1 MSPVKSQ
8 GRTNAT
14 KQRAEA
20 TKQGNQQ
27 KNVRQNGSRASRPP
41 SKVPNG
47 RRKGKGSSPTL
58 EDEKTDAGKSNRRI
72 KTDQSK
78 KRDLEQKGPQKRV
91 GRPLGNGKTANGR
104 PPPQGEKDSKTA
116 GGTNKTTQLKPS
128 PKIPPTKQGR
138 INKPPTK
145 PENKKNDRLTESE
158 EEEEESESDAGSSV
172 EVTEEETNSD
182 EKEEEEHGSNEEPA
196 ETQGSEE
203 SSEEEAEASDA
214 QRDTEQTANEESD
227 KEHSEEAKSK
237 SESEVEPVASSE
249 EEEGEEEEEYKTE
262 AEVSE
267 AVTSDGGEDKE
278 ITQEDTSGK
287 PTADRACRRRS
298 KTPCLSKP
306 AKESKYKMFKK
317 TKADKQAEKAEKQRA
332 KAEKQRLE
340 KEAKQKAKEEKKN
353 KKKALKED
361 KPIPAIEEVQPPSK
375 VDTPK
380 GKTKLPKSI
389 SETDSPVEADPDQ
402 EDGEDEPILTKAIK
416 GQNRIMLLK
425 AKGKDLKAIL
435 EPEEEQAAGSA
446 VKGQPQT
453 SLLGKVK
460 MASLR
465 QKANKMLAKPDEET
479 SEVEALDGASSKPKE
494 RLIARRKG
502 MTTLRRVSGWIQ
514 KSVPRGLNLRKKL
527 SAWTKAIGVSHWLS
541 LRAIKQKQG
550 LRKSKGNIFKH
561 RMAMTVAS
569 KTSLSSKKNKS
580 SSEDKMAKAKAS
592 LLRKAG
598 EGSKEAAP
606 AGEKEVE
613 AKYAVVLPRMNK
625 LGKAKTAEVPQAAPG
640 PSTPSGATGSSGE
653 PTTSEPKPPKP
664 GARLVLP
671 VKPDLSLL
679 KSIKKPLPGGLL
691 SGGDVTERSPGSND
705 TPEGSSSSED
715 RNRRAAPDN
724 QDGVNVLQA
733 ARRKLDPSQINLTK
747 MALSGGTI
755 GGGLTRAKG
764 PDPER
769 EAPAGIPRSTT
780 QPFPNEEASA
790 VTSGVRSLYEEEADR
805 EVAQLMGEG
814 GIYTIRHPEVHWAGN
829 PRMSGDPQDW
839 LRAENLLPH
848 QTVEKLT
855 KWTVYDDES
864 QSRTVP
870 AHNGR
875 GPWESE
881 DPTQD
886 MLESRLLSTQ
896 VVMPGSKRAVE
907 VDEVE
912 DLSQLEEVCE
922 SSVLLNLKKRFHRDC
937 IYTYIGNMLLSIN
950 PFKPLN
956 IYTEELR
963 EKYQGK
969 EQQRNPPHVYAL
981 ADAAFSQS
989 QASTQEQCIIIS
1001 GQSGSGKTEA
1011 TKLIVHYLSSMYQG
1025 RNDNLRQPMEVFPIL
1040 ESFGNAKTILN
1051 NNSSRF
1057 GKYLHIHILHGV
1069 VVGTSLSR
1077 YLLEKSRVVFQANEE
1092 RNYHVFYELLAGM
1105 NEWDKQELY
1114 LQGAETYY
1122 YLNQG
1127 GSCELKGKQDKQD
1140 FQLLV
1145 QCFETIGLHA
1155 DQISTVWA
1163 ILSSILQLGNMCFSS
1178 YESESFE
1185 VARIFSEAEARRV
1198 GCLLQISSE
1207 ALQTVITHRVTETT
1221 YDRIYCPLS
1230 VESAI
1235 ESRDAIAK
1243 ALYSV
1248 LFDWLLEQINDWLSP
1263 TEMDSTVG
1271 IVDIYGFE
1279 DLGVNS
1285 FEQLCINFANEQ
1297 LQHFVNK
1304 AVISQEQEEYSVEH
1318 IQWYP
1323 MPLKNFHSCLELI
1336 SSRPHGI
1343 LRILDDQTCLPQAT
1357 DHTFLQKCH
1366 YHHGNSPYYAKP
1378 KNPLPVFTIYHY
1390 AGAVTYQVHNFL
1402 NKNHDQFRTEV
1413 VELFARSRLT
1423 MVSELFR
1430 KVQDGYIQ
1438 QRELGWRGKGLRQQP
1453 STAASHF
1460 LQSLTELTTR
1470 LERCKTTFIRCLKPN
1485 YVKLPGIFDVDYVSA
1500 QLRHAG
1506 MLETIHIRKEGFPVR
1521 MQYSYFIERYGV
1533 LLTQRLS
1540 EASDR
1545 EQTVALL
1552 DMLEA
1557 EEGQYQLGLTKVFL
1571 KELLYQLLEEKW
1583 SSTQTWAAITIQR
1596 NIRGF
1601 LCRRNFKF
1609 FKQKAIVIQSHIRG
1623 HQARKYYKRLRQSF
1637 TQFWAVMMITRNTIK
1652 RRHWR
1657 KEFHEK
1663 NKVKAVT
1670 KKKSVSPAMDVGRLE
1685 IPAELSARL
1694 RSGTG
1699 RQHTSGV
1706 TEVAPPQVKARHKL
1720 ALPLDIDR
1728 YPFSRYAKSILKDTW
1743 SQPQGY
1749 PLQRPLTPL
1758 EPEDARTAL
1767 EINKLILRFTGES
1780 ELSGWQEQML
1790 GNYIVEKGQSRPA
1803 LRDEILAQLV
1813 YHTWGPQE
1821 GQDSLRGWLL
1831 LICCLSAFTPSPTL
1845 DKPLLKYV
1853 SDQGPG
1859 EYRSLCQHKLLTSLQ
1874 LPPPTARTYPPTQLE
1889 WTTNQRKGT
1898 MLLDV
1903 HTFNDEKLTS
1913 EVESWTTGE
1922 QLASWL
1928 LYFRGVSEAVQG
1940 WSVSLLT
1947 DEGWSDLAGS
1957 DFVMDLLAGA
1967 EAEVMPPPGTPS
1979 STNSDYLFSS
1989 QADRMPVTDLDDFI
2003 PPAPPMQAP
2012 GLPPF
2017 EGRPWGR
2024 DYPQEGRG
2032 RQMDA
2037 YVDDLFDPVLDQG
2050 PPDMDRVA
2058 MLNRRMRGGGGIGP
2072 MQPGMYGAGMPMTM
2086 PSYPMGMPVAP
2097 SMPSYGATPMMP
2109 TTAAMPAMVMP
2120 QMPMAAPPIADPMQQ
2135 MAASQQALIN
2145 QQAFLMAQQM
2155 TMQAMTLSQ
2164 QQAQEQ
2170 QRKEE
2175 ERQKKEEQKR
2185 KEQERKEEERQRRR
2199 RSERRPRAHSRSPSP
2214 RSPSPSPARSKAAA
2228 PKQSSNHRRPEPE
2241 PEREVE
2247 IPDPKDL
2254 HSFKDKKEYFQKI
2267 GKSKPQKPRPATPSP
2282 PRQQER
2288 SPSPPRPSPPPPAPK
2303 PKVKRPRTPPAKEA
2317 DPPKAAPVPAPLTK
2331 PKPEPTSNIREIIKL
2346 YNSRPQPEPT
2356 PFQPVRHPAR
2366 HFVKKSD
2373 PKKEA
2378 LDKLKNV
2385 TPVPREKKQWVP
2397 PPPPVKPQPFLR
2409 TPSPES
2415 SPPNTIGRPII
2426 SSNMR
2431 ERQRSLED
2439 LFGSQRS
2446 QNLPP
2451 TPPDSPPPPPPEQAP
2466 MLYNIPEPPPM
2477 MAPSLDDVMPDD
2489 DGIRSQLYR
2498 FSAGVYFSYSHM
2510 PGKLYL
2516 RKEVFYPREMFN
2528 RPYILNLLCEQ
2539 IMRDTYSDSCV
2550 RISREEKRK
2559 MKDLLANFKVG
2570 TSIST
2575 IQNDNM
2581 KKRIVIAARDNW
2593 ENYFTRLFPMKSDSG
2608 DAQVLGVSHR
2618 GIRLLKVV
2626 RASGINPKHL
2636 HLLGSY
2642 SFAEMLS
2649 VELRGADK
2657 VELELK
2663 TEKLV
2668 LQSSRAPQIAA
2679 MIRLFLQEL
2688 IRDSGHVVALKSYM
2702 TDDKS
2707 LLSFRKG
2714 DVIKLLPMET
2724 LQTGWLFGT
2733 LGGRSGLF
2741 PEELTQPSAAPD
2753 YHCLHLDRRDERRKS
2768 MRAAK
2773 PVSPTHQSPSPGP
2786 RRVGSTEPER
2796 PRRQASVPA
2805 PVQRPDQRSVH
2816 SSIQGSAQGSV
2827 HELEIHLAMAEFAT
2841 KYFRVGT
2848 TGLPASG
2855 RNFSE
2860 AVQHTQM
2867 PIQES
2872 LILYNDPEINDL
2884 SVQCFMNLMQFMG
2897 DMQMKKNN
2905 SQAGCLSDILLLG
2918 KEKEFLRDEIYC
2930 QVVKQTTN
2938 NPVNSSC
2945 TQGWRLLNLVT
2956 GFFPCSGT
2964 LQPYITHHLQDISQ
2978 DYEHPYQE
2986 LAAVC
2991 LDNLQRSLSF
3001 GGRRNIPSHAEIE
3014 AILAGKNSRRIPV
3027 LLPGGVEFSV
3037 KIHSF
3042 SMASEVVADFCQEMG
3057 VSDPTEIK
3065 DFSILANRNQDAMVR
3080 PLHPEEYLFD
3090 FLLDDGSIVLSL
3102 RRVMWKSPLSFTS
3115 DLYVEFHYQQLLR
3128 DYLSGQLKL
3137 APAGGSSV
3145 QQIAELSAL
3154 QHLAQGLQHQP
3165 SLAEL
3170 KEYLPSQDGLS
3181 SKIEEIHSFCLG
3193 QIAAMHALNPQKAKV
3208 QFIDFLTTL
3217 PLFGSNIFLAQKVSQ
3232 HGCPSPCL
3240 ISISQEGVLFL
3251 HPKTQEQVFV
3261 IPLADVQSMRTIRP
3275 KKLSKV
3281 PAVEISYGN
3290 PSRPKKITTHLKQA
3304 KELCHI
3310 LAMIME
3316 ELIRPAVSSSISS
3329 RQ

>member
-14 KQRAEA
+14 RQRAEA
-20 TKQGNQQ
+20 AQKGNPQ
-27 KNVRQNGSRASRPP
+27 KNVRQNGSKVSQPP
-41 SKVPNG
+41 SKVRDG
-47 RRKGKGSSPTL
+47 KRKSTQNSPTL
-58 EDEKTDAGKSNRRI
+58 EDGKTDVVKSNRRN
-72 KTDQSK
+72 KENLSK
-78 KRDLEQKGPQKRV
+78 KRDTEQNGPQKHV
-91 GRPLGNGKTANGR
+91 GRTLGNGTTANGR
-104 PPPQGEKDSKTA
+104 SQLQHDKDSKIT
-116 GGTNKTTQLKPS
+116 GGTNKTTKLKPS
-128 PKIPPTKQGR
+128 PKTPPTKQGG
-138 INKPPTK
+138 IKPGNKR
-145 PENKKNDRLTESE
+145 NDKMSESE
-158 EEEEESESDAGSSV
+158 AEEEEEEGEEESESDAESSV
-172 EVTEEETNSD
+172 EVTGQETSSD
-182 EKEEEEHGSNEEPA
+182 EKEEEQRSNKEPA

-203 SSEEEAEASDA
+203 SSEEEAEASDI
-214 QRDTEQTANEESD
+214 QRHTEQTANKESD
-227 KEHSEEAKSK
+227 KELSEEAKSISD
-237 SESEVEPVASSE
+237 SEIEPVTSSE
-249 EEEGEEEEEYKTE
+249 EEEEKEKES
-262 AEVSE
+262 EVSDT
-267 AVTSDGGEDKE
+267 VTSDGGEDRE
-278 ITQEDTSGK
+278 ITQEDNSEK
-287 PTADRACRRRS
+287 PTVDKACRRRRQ
-298 KTPCLSKP
+298 TPRPSKP
-306 AKESKYKMFKK
+306 SQGSKSKMFKK

-353 KKKALKED
+353 KKKAVKEE
-361 KPIPAIEEVQPPSK
+361 KPSSATEETQPPKGLSLNK
-375 VDTPK
+375 VETAK
-380 GKTKLPKSI
+380 GKTKLANKTKNI
-389 SETDSPVEADPDQ
+389 HEKDALVEADSADP
-402 EDGEDEPILTKAIK
+402 EDEEEEEEDEPTLTKAIK
-416 GQNRIMLLK
+416 GQNKMMLLK

-435 EPEEEQAAGSA
+435 EPEEKQDTGSII
-446 VKGQPQT
+446 KGQPK
-453 SLLGKVK
+453 SFLLGKVK

-465 QKANKMLAKPDEET
+465 QKANKMLVKPEEET
-479 SEVEALDGASSKPKE
+479 SECEALDGGSNKPKE

-514 KSVPRGLNLRKKL
+514 KNVPRGLNLRKKL
-527 SAWTKAIGVSHWLS
+527 CAWSKAIGVSRWLS

-550 LRKSKGNIFKH
+550 PRKSKGNIFKH

-569 KTSLSSKKNKS
+569 KSNLVNKKNKS
-580 SSEDKMAKAKAS
+580 SSEDKEKAN
-592 LLRKAG
+592 LQGKAG
-598 EGSKEAAP
+598 ERGEEAVP
-606 AGEKEVE
+606 AGDKEVE

-625 LGKAKTAEVPQAAPG
+625 LGKAKAVEVPQTAPG
-640 PSTPSGATGSSGE
+640 ASTPLSTTGSLGE
-653 PTTSEPKPPKP
+653 AISLEPKPPKP

-679 KSIKKPLPGGLL
+679 KSIKKPLLGGLT
-691 SGGDVTERSPGSND
+691 SGRDVAQKSPGSSG
-705 TPEGSSSSED
+705 TQEGSSNNED
-715 RNRRAAPDN
+715 GNRRAALEN
-724 QDGVNVLQA
+724 QDGVSVLQA

-747 MALSGGTI
+747 MSLSGGTM
-755 GGGLTRAKG
+755 GGGPTQANR
-764 PDPER
+764 PDPVR
-769 EAPAGIPRSTT
+769 EAAAGLPRSTT
-780 QPFPNEEASA
+780 QPFPNGEASSA
-790 VTSGVRSLYEEEADR
+790 MTGVRSLYEEEADR

-814 GIYTIRHPEVHWAGN
+814 GIYRISQPEVHWAGN

-855 KWTVYDDES
+855 KWTVYDDGG
-864 QSRTVP
+864 QARAVP

-881 DPTQD
+881 DPTQE
-886 MLESRLLSTQ
+886 MLESRLVSTQ
-896 VVMPGSKRAVE
+896 VVMPGSKRLIE

-950 PFKPLN
+950 PFKSLN

-963 EKYQGK
+963 QKYQGK
-969 EQQRNPPHVYAL
+969 EQQRNPPHVYAI
-981 ADAAFSQS
+981 ADTAFSQS

-1069 VVGTSLSR
+1069 VVGTSLSK

-1105 NEWDKQELY
+1105 NDWDKQELY

-1127 GSCELKGKQDKQD
+1127 GFCELKGKQDKQD

-1304 AVISQEQEEYSVEH
+1304 AVISQEQEEYSTEQ

-1378 KNPLPVFTIYHY
+1378 KNPLPVFTVYHY

-1413 VELFARSRLT
+1413 VELFARSRLK
-1423 MVSELFR
+1423 MVSELFQ

-1453 STAASHF
+1453 STAASNF

-1470 LERCKTTFIRCLKPN
+1470 LERCKTTFVRCLKPN

-1506 MLETIHIRKEGFPVR
+1506 MLETIHIRKEGFPIR
-1521 MQYSYFIERYGV
+1521 IQYSYFIERYGV
-1533 LLTQRLS
+1533 LLTQRLT

-1552 DMLEA
+1552 DMFCT

-1571 KELLYQLLEEKW
+1571 KELLYQQLEEKW

-1663 NKVKAVT
+1663 NKVKVVT
-1670 KKKSVSPAMDVGRLE
+1670 KTKSVSPGMDVGMLE

-1694 RSGTG
+1694 RSGAG
-1699 RQHTSGV
+1699 QQRASGV
-1706 TEVAPPQVKARHKL
+1706 TEVAPPQVKAAHKL
-1720 ALPLDIDR
+1720 TLPLDIDR
-1728 YPFSRYAKSILKDTW
+1728 YPFSRYAKSMLKDTW
-1743 SQPQGY
+1743 CQPQGY

-1767 EINKLILRFTGES
+1767 DIYKLILRFTGES
-1780 ELSGWQEQML
+1780 DLIDWQEQML
-1790 GNYIVEKGQSRPA
+1790 GNYIVEKGQSQPA
-1803 LRDEILAQLV
+1803 LRDEILAQLA

-1821 GQDSLRGWLL
+1821 VQNSLRGWLL
-1831 LICCLSAFTPSPTL
+1831 LVCCLSAFTPSPTL

-1853 SDQGPG
+1853 SDQAPG

-1874 LPPPTARTYPPTQLE
+1874 LPAPTARIYPPTQLE

-1903 HTFNDEKLTS
+1903 HTFNDEKLTT

-1928 LYFRGVSEAVQG
+1928 LHFRGVQEAVQG

-1947 DEGWSDLAGS
+1947 DDGWSDLAGS

-1967 EAEVMPPPGTPS
+1967 EAEIMPPPGTPS
-1979 STNSDYLFSS
+1979 STYSDYLFSN
-1989 QADRMPVTDLDDFI
+1989 QGDRMPVSDLDDFI

-2017 EGRPWGR
+2017 ESRPWGR

-2050 PPDMDRVA
+2050 PPDMERVA
-2058 MLNRRMRGGGGIGP
+2058 MLNHRMRGGG
-2072 MQPGMYGAGMPMTM
+2072 GMYGAGMPMTM
-2086 PSYPMGMPVAP
+2086 PGYAMGGMVNPA
-2097 SMPSYGATPMMP
+2097 MHTYGATPMMP
-2109 TTAAMPAMVMP
+2109 TMPTMPTMQTMPAMMMP
-2120 QMPMAAPPIADPMQQ
+2120 QMPMAAPPVADPMQ
-2135 MAASQQALIN
+2135 AAATQQALIT
-2145 QQAFLMAQQM
+2145 QQATLMAQQM
-2155 TMQAMTLSQ
+2155 TMQAMNLSQ
-2164 QQAQEQ
+2164 QQTQEQ
-2170 QRKEE
+2170 QRKQEMQ
-2175 ERQKKEEQKR
+2175 QKKEEQRR
-2185 KEQERKEEERQRRR
+2185 KEQERKQEQEEERLRRR
-2199 RSERRPRAHSRSPSP
+2199 RSQRRSRDHSRSH
-2214 RSPSPSPARSKAAA
+2214 SPSPSPPSPSPPPARHKASA
-2228 PKQSSNHRRPEPE
+2228 PKRTSSYKKPEPE
-2241 PEREVE
+2241 PETEGDL
-2247 IPDPKDL
+2247 PDPEDL
-2254 HSFKDKKEYFQKI
+2254 QSFRDKREYFQKI
-2267 GKSKPQKPRPATPSP
+2267 GDPGKSKTHKPRPASPSP
-2282 PRQQER
+2282 PRQQQR
-2288 SPSPPRPSPPPPAPK
+2288 SPPPRPSPPPPAPK
-2303 PKVKRPRTPPAKEA
+2303 PEAKRHRTPPAREA
-2317 DPPKAAPVPAPLTK
+2317 DTPKEKPVPAPLIK
-2331 PKPEPTSNIREIIKL
+2331 PQPEPTSNIREIIKM
-2346 YNSRPQPEPT
+2346 YNNRPQPEPK
-2356 PFQPVRHPAR
+2356 PFEPVRPVR

-2373 PKKEA
+2373 PKEEA
-2378 LDKLKNV
+2378 LAKLKNA
-2385 TPVPREKKQWVP
+2385 TPVPREK
-2397 PPPPVKPQPFLR
+2397 
-2409 TPSPES
+2409 PSPPS
-2415 SPPNTIGRPII
+2415 TRGRREI
-2426 SSNMR
+2426 SNDMR
-2431 ERQRSLED
+2431 QKQRPLED
-2439 LFGSQRS
+2439 LFGLQRS
-2446 QNLPP
+2446 RQPSPP
-2451 TPPDSPPPPPPEQAP
+2451 PPDSPPPPLQPAP
-2466 MLYNIPEPPPM
+2466 ILQNIPEPPLM
-2477 MAPSLDDVMPDD
+2477 AAPSLNMMPDEE
-2489 DGIRSQLYR
+2489 GIRSQLHP
-2498 FSAGVYFSYSHM
+2498 FSASVYFSYSKM
-2510 PGKLYL
+2510 PGKLFL

-2539 IMRDTYSDSCV
+2539 IMRDTYSDSCE
-2550 RISREEKRK
+2550 RISREERRK
-2559 MKDLLANFKVG
+2559 MKDLLANFNVG
-2570 TSIST
+2570 TTIST

-2593 ENYFTRLFPMKSDSG
+2593 ENYFTRLFPVKSDSG
-2608 DAQVLGVSHR
+2608 DTQVLGVSHR
-2618 GIRLLKVV
+2618 GIRFLKVV

-2636 HLLGSY
+2636 HLLRSY
-2642 SFAEMLS
+2642 SFAELLS
-2649 VELRGADK
+2649 VELQSADR

-2663 TEKLV
+2663 SENLV

-2679 MIRLFLQEL
+2679 MIRLFIQE
-2688 IRDSGHVVALKSYM
+2688 IIKESGHVVALKSFV

-2707 LLSFRKG
+2707 LLSFNKG
-2714 DVIKLLPMET
+2714 DIIKLQPMKG

-2733 LGGRSGLF
+2733 MGGRSGLF
-2741 PEELTQPSAAPD
+2741 PEDVTQPSAAPD

-2768 MRAAK
+2768 MKATK
-2773 PVSPTHQSPSPGP
+2773 PVSSPKGQFSGP
-2786 RRVGSTEPER
+2786 NSRRMDSKDAER
-2796 PRRQASVPA
+2796 PSREASVA
-2805 PVQRPDQRSVH
+2805 GSV
-2816 SSIQGSAQGSV
+2816 QGSV
-2827 HELEIHLAMAEFAT
+2827 HDKEIHSMTEFAI

-2848 TGLPASG
+2848 TGLPANG

-2860 AVQHTQM
+2860 AVQHTSV
-2867 PIQES
+2867 PIKES

-2884 SVQCFMNLMQFMG
+2884 SVQCFTNMLQFMG
-2897 DMQMKKNN
+2897 DVPLKNITQ
-2905 SQAGCLSDILLLG
+2905 SDCLSHILLLG
-2918 KEKEFLRDEIYC
+2918 KEKELLRDEIYC
-2930 QVVKQTTN
+2930 QVIKQTTN
-2938 NPVNSSC
+2938 NPTISSC
-2945 TQGWRLLNLVT
+2945 TNGWRLLNMVT

-2964 LQPYITHHLQDISQ
+2964 LQPYVTHHLQDISQ
-2978 DYEHPYQE
+2978 DSEHPYQE
-2986 LAAVC
+2986 LAFIC
-2991 LDNLQRSLSF
+2991 QGNLQQSLSC
-3001 GGRRNIPSHAEIE
+3001 GGRRNIPSHMEME
-3014 AILAGKNSRRIPV
+3014 AILADKTSRRIPIQ
-3027 LLPGGVEFSV
+3027 LPGGVDFPI
-3037 KIHSF
+3037 KISSF
-3042 SMASEVVADFCQEMG
+3042 SMAADVITEVCKEMG
-3057 VSDPTEIK
+3057 ISTQAEIK
-3065 DFSILANRNQDAMVR
+3065 EFFILANLIQDGTVR
-3080 PLHPEEYLFD
+3080 PLHAEEYLFD
-3090 FLLDDGSIVLSL
+3090 FLQDEGSIFFSL
-3102 RRVMWKSPLSFTS
+3102 RRLMWRSPLSFSS
-3115 DLYVEFHYQQLLR
+3115 DLYVEFHYQQLLG
-3128 DYLSGQLKL
+3128 DYLSGQLVV
-3137 APAGGSSV
+3137 APAAGGFPSV

-3154 QHLAQGLQHQP
+3154 QHVARGLKHQP
-3165 SLAEL
+3165 SLVEIM
-3170 KEYLPSQDGLS
+3170 EYLPPQDGLRS
-3181 SKIEEIHSFCLG
+3181 RAEEILTFCQG
-3193 QIAAMHALNPQKAKV
+3193 QTAAMQSLNPQDAKM
-3208 QFIDFLTTL
+3208 QFIELQTTL
-3217 PLFGSNIFLAQKVSQ
+3217 PLFGSNIFFAQKVSQ
-3232 HGCPSPCL
+3232 RGCPSPCM
-3240 ISISQEGVLFL
+3240 IGIGQEGVLFV
-3251 HPKTQEQVFV
+3251 HPRTQERMYV
-3261 IPLADVQSMRTIRP
+3261 IPLAEVQSMRTIRP
-3275 KKLSKV
+3275 KKQGKV
-3281 PAVEISYGN
+3281 PAVDISYGN
-3290 PSRPKKITTHLKQA
+3290 PARPKTITIHLKEA
-3304 KELCHI
+3304 KELCHV
-3310 LAMIME
+3310 LALIME
-3316 ELIRPAVSSSISS
+3316 ELIRPSVNSSISN
-3329 RQ
+3329 RL